1 MPYLIDGHNVIA
13 ALPDIDLDD
22 PDDEAQL
29 VLKLRSWA
37 ARQRAKAVIVFDGGL
52 PGGFSRTL
60 SGGGLEVTFAARH
73 HSTADRVIQARL
85 RRLPDAGNWTVVSSD
100 REVLESA
107 YAAGAR
113 TMSAQ
118 AFAARLERPQRVRQ
132 EKPAEPDEEEVEEWL
147 AIFAEREA
155 KAERRIGSLRRSMRT
170 VADQLGI
177 SLTGEERQGRASE
190 KPQDLSAAEVQAW
203 LEVFQEPEEPASPPE
218 SPPSPETPPKKKRRR
233 RRGSLKVDK
242 EHPESLSPE
251 EVAHWESVF
260 PEVRS
265 SGPAPAKRPKRKKAR
280 RSKTLAE
287 HRRRQLAADEEVK
300 KEEGGLTPEEL
311 EQWYRMFG
319 EEPDKD

>member
-1 MPYLIDGHNVIA
+1 MPFLIDGHNVIA
-13 ALPDIDLDD
+13 ALPDIDLDA

-29 VLKLRSWA
+29 VLKLRSWV
-37 ARQRAKAVIVFDGGL
+37 ARQRTKAVVVFDGGL

-73 HSTADRVIQARL
+73 HSTADRVIRARL

-118 AFAARLERPQRVRQ
+118 AFAARLERPRRPPP
-132 EKPAEPDEEEVEEWL
+132 EKPPAPDEEEVEEWL
-147 AIFAEREA
+147 AIFSERESQ
-155 KAERRIGSLRRSMRT
+155 AEPRIGSLRRSMRT
-170 VADQLGI
+170 IAAQLGI
-177 SLTGEERQGRASE
+177 SLSGEERQSAPSE
-190 KPQDLSAAEVQAW
+190 KPQDLSAAEVRAW
-203 LEVFQEPEEPASPPE
+203 LDVFREPEEPAPPQEPPSSPP
-218 SPPSPETPPKKKRRR
+218 PEKKRRR
-233 RRGSLKVDK
+233 RPLTVDK

-251 EVAHWESVF
+251 EVALWESVF

-280 RSKTLAE
+280 RSKSLAR
-287 HRRRQLAADEEVK
+287 HRRRQISSEERAK
-300 KEEGGLTPEEL
+300 KDKEEGLTPEEL

-319 EEPDKD
+319 EEPDK